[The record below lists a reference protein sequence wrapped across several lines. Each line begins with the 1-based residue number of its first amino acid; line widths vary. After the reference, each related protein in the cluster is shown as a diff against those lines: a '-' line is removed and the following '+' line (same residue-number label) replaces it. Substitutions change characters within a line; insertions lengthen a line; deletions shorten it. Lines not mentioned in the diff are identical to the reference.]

1 MKPSRKDIKD
11 LFILISYIRNPNRKS
26 GNNDNRDK
34 SGSKLKA
41 VLSNLC
47 NQFKLK
53 AVLSNLCNQ
62 FKRIKF
68 YCKNFPNYFY
78 SGILFIGLFFIF
90 TISII
95 CYKKSL
101 IFSAVL
107 AIATLIAAIFFI
119 HYTPGL
125 ITQNYIKGIADETD
139 NSHINKDTVKEDAK
153 TIAIIS
159 EILSIP
165 VDDIENIYFGGT
177 IFASLREHSYNIFK
191 FILNNIL
198 TILPSV
204 YLGKYVIPNDILK
217 GLFEKN
223 SLSLWVEGIIY
234 FTIITLFVY
243 FAFLILLYM
252 LEALLRS
259 KIDNRIYYA
268 IRRFNLNKDKF
279 SFENIKNDYQKF
291 KDDIKKELPNEK
303 KEGQGKEDN
312 KDEKPPVKE
321 ENHNVAQRSS
331 SNKTNIVDTK
341 TNPTTDSDTPPQTD
355 NK

>member
-11 LFILISYIRNPNRKS
+11 LFILRNSVLNTSDEDNNAKKS
-26 GNNDNRDK
+26 FRWRAP
-34 SGSKLKA
+34 S
-41 VLSNLC
+41 
-47 NQFKLK
+47 F
-53 AVLSNLCNQ
+53 NLCNQ
-62 FKRIKF
+62 FKRIKL
-68 YCKNFPNYFY
+68 YIRHYTHYRY
-78 SGILFIGLFFIF
+78 SIIFLFVYIFLFLIPILFKFGLP
-90 TISII
+90 
-95 CYKKSL
+95 YKIL
-101 IFSAVL
+101 INNP
-107 AIATLIAAIFFI
+107 AIFFI
-119 HYTPGL
+119 SSLILLNFFVHSTPGL

-139 NSHINKDTVKEDAK
+139 NLHINENAVKEDAK

-165 VDDIENIYFGGT
+165 VDDIKNIYFGST

-191 FILNNIL
+191 FILNNVL
-198 TILPSV
+198 TILLSV
-204 YLGKYVIPNDILK
+204 CLGKYVIPSDILK

-223 SLSLWVEGIIY
+223 SLPLWVEGIVY

-243 FAFLILLYM
+243 FVFLILLYM
-252 LEALLRS
+252 LEALPRS

-268 IRRFNLNKDKF
+268 IRRFNLNKDEF
-279 SFENIKNDYQKF
+279 SFENIKDDYQKF
-291 KDDIKKELPNEK
+291 KDNIKKELPNEK

-321 ENHNVAQRSS
+321 ENHNIAQRSS

-341 TNPTTDSDTPPQTD
+341 TNTTTDSDTPPQTD